1 MDDKGGT
8 YTIWGKPMEVHQNL
22 VASLEDQYDHQG
34 RKWHQGFILDSFWED
49 KWLGNFSLKSIFPQM
64 HDLAVNKQ
72 VSVVEVWTQ
81 HGWNFQFRRNFNDW
95 EIETVTNFFGRLE
108 AFT

>member
-1 MDDKGGT
+1 M
-8 YTIWGKPMEVHQNL
+8 
-22 VASLEDQYDHQG
+22 
-34 RKWHQGFILDSFWED
+34 
-49 KWLGNFSLKSIFPQM
+49 GNFSLKSIFPEM

-95 EIETVTNFFGRLE
+95 EIGTVIDFFGRLGTFTGTRDEHDRLWWSRINKGTFKVNSAYKLLNQDGKQPSSLALE
-108 AFT
+108 AHLET

>member
-1 MDDKGGT
+1 MTKEVLTPYGVSLWKSIRILWPLLKINT
-8 YTIWGKPMEVHQNL
+8 TIWVGNDSKT
-22 VASLEDQYDHQG
+22 
-34 RKWHQGFILDSFWED
+34 SFWED
-49 KWLGNFSLKSIFPQM
+49 KWLGNFSVKSIFPEM

-72 VSVVEVWTQ
+72 VSVAEVMTQ